1 MRSELSANRRFG
13 TYAHLWRNKYEAFRN
28 LIIFRKLIKMRKLQF
43 WYIENG
49 TFFSIAIAKHFRDN
63 PMHNKNLTYGETIQQ
78 NNWVKTHC
86 IAEIVDSNISYQNA
100 ENKMSRRA
108 HND

>member
-1 MRSELSANRRFG
+1 
-13 TYAHLWRNKYEAFRN
+13 
-28 LIIFRKLIKMRKLQF
+28 MRKLQF

-86 IAEIVDSNISYQNA
+86 IAEIVDSNISYENA
-100 ENKMSRRA
+100 ENKMNRGA
-108 HND
+108 HNDYEIHNATSCSPYLFQCHNPISEV